1 MEENKYRSKCYDEL
15 FKILKKKNISKQIE
29 NEIYN
34 KTVNT
39 ADNKNISCDWELS
52 KFRYIYLRLMLSI
65 YNNLNKN
72 GYVKNNFLIKQ
83 LTNKKLD
90 VKDLVELNPQK
101 MFPKNWEEL
110 IKRETAAHE
119 ILCTNALASVTDI
132 YKCGKCKKNRC
143 TYYQLQIRSGDEPMT
158 TFITCVECGNNWTM

>member
-1 MEENKYRSKCYDEL
+1 MQENQYRTKCYNEL
-15 FKILKKKNISKQIE
+15 FKILKKKTISKNIE
-29 NEIYN
+29 NAIYN
-34 KTVNT
+34 KAIKV
-39 ADNKNISCDWELS
+39 AENKNISFDWSLT
-52 KFRYIYLRLMLSI
+52 KFRYIYLRLVLSI

-83 LTNKKLD
+83 LNNKNID
-90 VKDLVELNPQK
+90 VKDLVEYNPQK